1 MVMVNK
7 MLRVGDLL
15 RYDGSD
21 NSSWASNGTYGFV
34 EKVLSDRKNFDWD
47 LIIVRMTNGERAAI
61 TNELM
66 KGWKVVAKRED

>member
-1 MVMVNK
+1 

-21 NSSWASNGTYGFV
+21 GTPLVTGGTYGLV
-34 EKVLSDRKNFDWD
+34 EKVLTDRKNFDWD

-61 TNELM
+61 TTELM

>member
-1 MVMVNK
+1 

-21 NSSWASNGTYGFV
+21 GTTLVTGATYGLV
-34 EKVLSDRKNFDWD
+34 EKVLTDRKNFDWD

-61 TNELM
+61 TTELM

>member
-1 MVMVNK
+1 MVNK

-15 RYDGSD
+15 KYEGHGQST
-21 NSSWASNGTYGFV
+21 WAKNGTYGFV
-34 EKVLSDRKNFDWD
+34 EKVLSDRKNFEWD
-47 LIIVRMTNGERAAI
+47 LIIVRMTTGERAAI

>member
-1 MVMVNK
+1 MGMMNK

-15 RYDGSD
+15 RYDGGD

>member
-1 MVMVNK
+1 MVNK

-15 RYDGSD
+15 KYEGQREDT
-21 NSSWASNGTYGFV
+21 WATDGTYGLV

>member
-1 MVMVNK
+1 MVNK

-15 RYDGSD
+15 RYDG
-21 NSSWASNGTYGFV
+21 NGGTPLVTGGTYGFV